1 MTSFPTLKTGAVT
14 QYPFDRA
21 VGFQIQAVR
30 FLDGSSQRFRI
41 RTPLRKWTLNLDL
54 LDEDE
59 MIALVAFFEAQGT
72 APFAFTDPVSGDTAL
87 ACVLSANSL
96 TVAMIAEHRAQATV
110 LIEEIA

>member
-1 MTSFPTLKTGAVT
+1 MASFPTLKTGAVA

-21 VGFQIQAVR
+21 VGFQTQAVR

-41 RTPLRKWTLNLDL
+41 RAALRKWTLDLDL

-59 MIALVAFFEAQGT
+59 LASVVSFFEAQGT
-72 APFAFTDPVSGDTAL
+72 APFAFTDPISGDTAP

-96 TVAMIAEHRAQATV
+96 TVVMTAEHRAQATV